1 MEEVKTFGDMDV
13 ASFGVSH
20 DAVAPMFY
28 TFHHQGKKVALVT
41 DLGYVSDRIKKTVE
55 GADAY
60 IFEANHDVGMLRMGK
75 YPWNVKRRILGEIT
89 GFITVISDVTEQEK
103 VEAERREFVSNV
115 SHELRTP
122 LTTMKSYVE
131 ALGIGPAYMDKA
143 ARCGIRIAAT
153 ITVVAKIL
161 LITRL

>member
-1 MEEVKTFGDMDV
+1 MCKGVMLRRFFSYYKPHKRLFIVDFTSAVIV
-13 ASFGVSH
+13 ATLELAFPVAVQYFIDDLLPGNDWDLIVLVFGVSH

-75 YPWNVKRRILGEIT
+75 YPWNVKRR
-89 GFITVISDVTEQEK
+89 
-103 VEAERREFVSNV
+103 
-115 SHELRTP
+115 
-122 LTTMKSYVE
+122 M
-131 ALGIGPAYMDKA
+131 ALPSIY
-143 ARCGIRIAAT
+143 
-153 ITVVAKIL
+153 
-161 LITRL
+161 